1 MRIVFVS
8 TSVGPLGSGIGGGV
22 ELTLRTLAGGLS
34 KMGHSVTV
42 VAPLGSVLTLSES
55 NSASER
61 SGIGAVRLME
71 VAGALHVPSQTRD
84 RSAPLSVPANSVLQ
98 NMWHRVI
105 ELAGTE
111 RFDVVLNFAYDV
123 LPFSEADAIGVPV
136 THLVSMGS
144 LSDEMDLAVRSVMTI
159 HPGCVAMHSRAQ
171 AETFGTDVA
180 SGVTIVG
187 SGIDVE
193 RYEFSPHAGDDLA
206 YVGRISREKG
216 IEDVFAVSA
225 ASNRRVR
232 AFGVMEDR
240 AVWDAAARTF
250 PGARVAHEGFLSTQD
265 LQRQLGECAALLMV
279 HRWVEAFGNVAIEA
293 MACGVPVITYDRGGP
308 AEIVQHGATGFV
320 VAPDNVDA
328 VVEAVGRLDT
338 IPREQCR
345 RRVLEHYSGRA
356 FAGRVAAWLGSLAR
370 R

>member
-1 MRIVFVS
+1 MS

-144 LSDEMDLAVRSVMTI
+144 LSDEMDLAVRSVMTT

-187 SGIDVE
+187 SGI
-193 RYEFSPHAGDDLA
+193 
-206 YVGRISREKG
+206 
-216 IEDVFAVSA
+216 
-225 ASNRRVR
+225 
-232 AFGVMEDR
+232 
-240 AVWDAAARTF
+240 
-250 PGARVAHEGFLSTQD
+250 
-265 LQRQLGECAALLMV
+265 
-279 HRWVEAFGNVAIEA
+279 
-293 MACGVPVITYDRGGP
+293 
-308 AEIVQHGATGFV
+308 
-320 VAPDNVDA
+320 
-328 VVEAVGRLDT
+328 
-338 IPREQCR
+338 
-345 RRVLEHYSGRA
+345 
-356 FAGRVAAWLGSLAR
+356 
-370 R
+370 